1 MQFLPLTFIELG
13 QLFTENINYLNV
25 VMFLIY
31 FIFKV
36 SNSLQIKQCLT
47 TEESPSRII
56 RQH

>member
-13 QLFTENINYLNV
+13 QLFIENINYLNV

-47 TEESPSRII
+47 NEKSPSRII

>member
-13 QLFTENINYLNV
+13 QLFIENINYLN

-47 TEESPSRII
+47 NEKSPSRII

>member
-13 QLFTENINYLNV
+13 QLFIENINYLNV

>member
-36 SNSLQIKQCLT
+36 SNSLQIK
-47 TEESPSRII
+47 
-56 RQH
+56 

>member
-13 QLFTENINYLNV
+13 QLFIENINYLNV

-31 FIFKV
+31 FNFKV

-47 TEESPSRII
+47 TEKSPSRII

>member
-47 TEESPSRII
+47 TEKSPSRII

>member
-13 QLFTENINYLNV
+13 QLFIENINYLNV

-47 TEESPSRII
+47 TEKSPSRIT